1 MIEMDEIDIEIEF
14 LDARIAAALKGP
26 EFSVGKRDRTPE
38 AAPAPAIDPPKGTCP
53 KCGKHIGRGL
63 HFHVK
68 ACGHDAG

>member
-14 LDARIAAALKGP
+14 LDARIAAALKGS

-38 AAPAPAIDPPKGTCP
+38 AAPAVEAPKGTCP

-63 HFHVK
+63 HFHTRSCTGV
-68 ACGHDAG
+68 ADA